1 MTQYRIDFRSM
12 PWTSGT
18 SGVRQKVFRAN
29 NGQLRLVEYSKA
41 MHQHWCE
48 KGHTEYVL
56 NGKMEIEFEN
66 EAQTYSAGDGV
77 YLPSGSEHKHV
88 AKVLTDT
95 VTVVFVED
103 L

>member
-29 NGQLRLVEYSKA
+29 NRQLRLVEYSKA

-66 EAQTYSAGDGV
+66 ERSKHILLAMASICQAAQNTSTWQKF
-77 YLPSGSEHKHV
+77 LQTRSR
-88 AKVLTDT
+88 
-95 VTVVFVED
+95 
-103 L
+103 